1 MLDYRIQTFL
11 TLYQTMNYRQT
22 AQQLNMTQPTVTQHI
37 HALEQSYHCRLF
49 YYDGHRLHRTPEAEQ
64 LAFYARASVYNEQE
78 FRRAIS
84 SNQPAPIRLGATKTI
99 GEFVI
104 GDLLA
109 ACLMDSQAGLSL
121 TVDNTS
127 KLLALLEQGELD
139 FAILEGNFDK
149 SRYGYQLLRREPFI
163 GICAKDHPLAG
174 QQVPLES
181 LFDQTL
187 ILREPGSGTRAIFE
201 QVLHDFSYTPAN
213 FQRTVCISHFGV
225 ICDLVARG
233 IGISFVYQAVADA
246 KPDLACFTLQELP
259 VVREFNYVYLSDAA
273 ASGPMRRFRRY
284 ETLLRQRK

>member
-49 YYDGHRLHRTPEAEQ
+49 YYDGHRLHRTPEAEL

-84 SNQPAPIRLGATKTI
+84 SNQPTPIRLGATKTI

-127 KLLALLEQGELD
+127 KLLALLEQG
-139 FAILEGNFDK
+139 
-149 SRYGYQLLRREPFI
+149 EPFI